1 MNGWRVR
8 THRQVMS
15 RAGIGF
21 EVCGGRGA
29 GWNSWHATAR
39 LGRLFYGVFLT
50 YDYPNERERA

>member
-1 MNGWRVR
+1 
-8 THRQVMS
+8 MS